1 MSVME
6 SGLVKTEDVVKPFSK
21 MKYGKLAGE
30 DAIAI
35 EILCC

>member
-6 SGLVKTEDVVKPFSK
+6 SGLVKPFSK